1 MNDKQLIDAWKER
14 EREQIKIIRT
24 KDPADS
30 SEVESVLNGAKII
43 STWTNESTWNG
54 SRADNI
60 IMKIQQQDGQIR
72 YVNFGSDE
80 GGDTNMTDEEREW
93 NHFFMKLEEEDPP
106 EIEDVP
112 LYVLRYMRK
121 FAYEEG
127 ADLAADAAKARELA
141 IKIYMLAEKLD
152 QLKNTYFRG
161 GHEIHEE
168 ITRREREE

>member
-1 MNDKQLIDAWKER
+1 MNDKQLIEAWKEH
-14 EREQIKIIRT
+14 EREQIKAIRT
-24 KDPADS
+24 KDPADP
-30 SEVESVLNGAKII
+30 SEVESILKGAKII
-43 STWTNESTWNG
+43 GTWTNESTWNG

-80 GGDTNMTDEEREW
+80 GGDTTMTDEEREW

-112 LYVLRYMRK
+112 LYVLRYMRE
-121 FAYEEG
+121 FAYKEG
-127 ADLAADAAKARELA
+127 AVLAASAAEIREMA
-141 IKIYMLAEKLD
+141 IKLYMMSEKLEKRKMD
-152 QLKNTYFRG
+152 FFRG